1 METGLSQIA
10 RLVTGQIVGDSNLR
24 ISGINTIDDAQYG
37 ELAFVTSPQFYK
49 KAAKT
54 LASAILAEEVI
65 PNMDKTFL
73 LVKNARLAMAEIVHF
88 FHPQQR
94 PAAGID
100 PRAAIGA
107 DVVLGEGVFIGPHVV
122 VSDGVKIADNV
133 ELHPGVV
140 IGRGS
145 EIGEQSRIYPHVTLY
160 DGVKIGKRVIIH
172 SGSVIGADGF
182 GFTPHQS
189 RHVKIPQVGNVEIE
203 DDVELGANV
212 TVDRATLGTTRIG
225 AGTKVDNQVHI
236 GHNVKIGPHTLI
248 VAQVGIAG
256 SVSIGHHVILAGQ
269 VGVVDHVEIGDHA
282 VVGARSVVTKDI
294 PAHAKVAGF
303 PPLPHKDWL
312 LAQASFQRLPELRE
326 EVKMLNQKITD
337 IERRLAQ

>member
-10 RLVTGQIVGDSNLR
+10 RLVEGQIVGDPNLQ
-24 ISGINTIDDAQYG
+24 ISGINTIDDAQDG
-37 ELAFVTSPQFYK
+37 ELAFIASPQFYK

-54 LASAILAEEVI
+54 LASAILAEETI
-65 PNMDKTFL
+65 PNTEKTFL
-73 LVKNARLAMAEIVHF
+73 LVKNPRLAMVQVVQF
-88 FHPQQR
+88 FYPQQR
-94 PAAGID
+94 PASGID

-107 DVVLGEGVFIGPHVV
+107 DVVLGERVFIGPHVV
-122 VSDGVKIADNV
+122 VADGVKIGNDV
-133 ELHPGVV
+133 QLHSGVV

-145 EIGEQSRIYPHVTLY
+145 EIGEQSCIYPNVTLY

-182 GFTPHQS
+182 GFTPDQS

-256 SVSIGHHVILAGQ
+256 SVSVGHHVILAGQ
-269 VGVVDHVEIGDHA
+269 VGVVDHVEMGDHA
-282 VVGARSVVTKDI
+282 VVGA
-294 PAHAKVAGF
+294 
-303 PPLPHKDWL
+303 
-312 LAQASFQRLPELRE
+312 
-326 EVKMLNQKITD
+326 
-337 IERRLAQ
+337 